1 MNTRHELSFEH
12 VTKLYR
18 GTYGIQD
25 LSVKLTSGEI
35 AAFIGPNGVGK
46 TTLVKAAAGLLSLSG
61 GSVSLWGQNTKER
74 SCRAEIGYMQSDMS
88 FYEKMTVYEVLD
100 FLNSVK
106 FGGRYFAEIES
117 GLYRYHLHE
126 QRNTRIH
133 QLSLGMKRKLSI
145 LMALMGEPKL
155 ILLDEPESGV
165 DTSGIIRLKADLT
178 ACAARGAFVILTG
191 HVLDFLEKVCTR
203 CIFLKDGRI
212 VKDVSLK
219 EKSVGLETLYEEIYG
234 GN

>member
-1 MNTRHELSFEH
+1 MNTGHELSFEH

-18 GTYGIQD
+18 GTYGIRD

-46 TTLVKAAAGLLSLSG
+46 TTLVKAAAGLLSVSG
-61 GSVSLWGQNTKER
+61 GSISLWGRNTKER

-100 FLNSVK
+100 FLNGVK

-126 QRNTRIH
+126 QRNTRIN

-178 ACAARGAFVILTG
+178 ACAARGAIVILTG

-212 VKDVSLK
+212 VRDVSLK
-219 EKSVGLETLYEEIYG
+219 EKSVELEALYEELYG

>member
-1 MNTRHELSFEH
+1 MNTGHELSFEH

-18 GTYGIQD
+18 GTYGIRD
-25 LSVKLTSGEI
+25 LSVKLASGEI

-100 FLNSVK
+100 FLNGVK

-126 QRNTRIH
+126 QRNTRIN

-145 LMALMGEPKL
+145 LMALMG
-155 ILLDEPESGV
+155 SQ
-165 DTSGIIRLKADLT
+165 
-178 ACAARGAFVILTG
+178 
-191 HVLDFLEKVCTR
+191 
-203 CIFLKDGRI
+203 
-212 VKDVSLK
+212 
-219 EKSVGLETLYEEIYG
+219 
-234 GN
+234 N